1 MAKLTRTNL
10 KMLVKECLVE
20 LLAEGLSDNSSVLR
34 ESLVRHEPVAPPSVS
49 GRSGRFQSQQSLH
62 PPKNPALDGTRFNS
76 AVDTAVRELTSNPMM
91 ADIFADTA
99 RTTLQE
105 QNAAGSPGGVGGA
118 ADMTEVFDAP
128 GGDISSMTEFAGASK
143 NWEALAFGDGSKKH

>member
-1 MAKLTRTNL
+1 MAKLTRANL

-34 ESLVRHEPVAPPSVS
+34 ETLVRHEQPAASPVS
-49 GRSGRFQSQQSLH
+49 GRAGRFQTQQSLH
-62 PPKNPALDGTRFNS
+62 PPKNPALDGMRFDN
-76 AVDTAVRELTSNPMM
+76 AVDTAVRELTDNPMM

-105 QNAAGSPGGVGGA
+105 QNAAGLPRGVGGA
-118 ADMTEVFDAP
+118 ADMTEAFDAP
-128 GGDISSMTEFAGASK
+128 GGDISNMEAFSGASK
-143 NWEALAFGDGSKKH
+143 NWEALAFGGSLKKP

>member
-1 MAKLTRTNL
+1 MAKLTRANL

-34 ESLVRHEPVAPPSVS
+34 ESLVRHEPPAVSPVS
-49 GRSGRFQSQQSLH
+49 GRSGRLQENRSLH
-62 PPKNPALDGTRFNS
+62 TPENPDLDGVKFDN
-76 AVDTAVRELTSNPMM
+76 AVNTAVRELTTNPMM

-105 QNAAGSPGGVGGA
+105 QNAAGSPRSAGST
-118 ADMTEVFDAP
+118 ADMTEAFDAP
-128 GGDISSMTEFAGASK
+128 GGDVSNVEAFSGAASNWETLAFGGASK
-143 NWEALAFGDGSKKH
+143 KP